1 MKPIFTPADQF
12 IIYLG
17 NVFCFSGAFLCWVFC
32 AYYWVMARWWKSET
46 GAHLMAL
53 TGGMGLI
60 LTYVSV
66 RIVRPVMVPTKTDL
80 IIRAVI
86 FGIEAI
92 LAGWRLSILMRTQ
105 TKRRG
110 HIGNRKQKDDRPR
123 GRHTG

>member
-1 MKPIFTPADQF
+1 
-12 IIYLG
+12 
-17 NVFCFSGAFLCWVFC
+17 
-32 AYYWVMARWWKSET
+32 MARWWKSET